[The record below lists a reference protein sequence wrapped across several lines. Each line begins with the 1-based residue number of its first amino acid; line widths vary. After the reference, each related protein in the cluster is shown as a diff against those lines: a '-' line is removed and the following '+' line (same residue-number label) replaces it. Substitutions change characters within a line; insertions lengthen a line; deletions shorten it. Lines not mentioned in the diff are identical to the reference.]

1 MFNRFILLGELSEIS
16 ILLFSTHLRVRLS
29 INVNNQTITIQ
40 QTINHRWN
48 KKQYDELCDMI
59 HLFRPKIDGYVLK
72 NGVEKIY
79 TIKSNSNPSKL
90 LISGNVNEWR
100 GNIYF
105 NGQYIR
111 FEPNGHDFLSIEID
125 GQWIDNN
132 RLLNVLNDSPVV
144 FHFRESTNMAN
155 DGVYRINFTYNSGY
169 NVCDNIVSTN
179 KDGLIIESCKYISPP
194 MEKEKIDK
202 LMLEYEIIKD

>member
-1 MFNRFILLGELSEIS
+1 MLNRFMLLGELSEIS
-16 ILLFSTHLRVRLS
+16 ILLFPTHLRVRLS

-40 QTINHRWN
+40 QTINRRWN

-59 HLFRPKIDGYVLK
+59 HLFRPRIDGYVLK

-79 TIKSNSNPSKL
+79 TIKSNSNPSRL
-90 LISGNVNEWR
+90 LISGNVNEYKN
-100 GNIYF
+100 NIYF

-144 FHFRESTNMAN
+144 FHFRDVANMIN
-155 DGVYRINFTYNSGY
+155 DGIYRINFTYNAGY
-169 NVCDNIVSTN
+169 NVCNNIVSTN
-179 KDGLIIESCKYISPP
+179 QDGLIIQSCKYISPP

>member
-1 MFNRFILLGELSEIS
+1 MLNRFMLLGELSEIS
-16 ILLFSTHLRVRLS
+16 ILLFPTHLRVRLS

-40 QTINHRWN
+40 QTINRRWN
-48 KKQYDELCDMI
+48 KKQYDELCNMI
-59 HLFRPKIDGYVLK
+59 HLFRPKINGYVLK

-79 TIKSNSNPSKL
+79 TIKSNSNPSRL

-100 GNIYF
+100 NNIYF

-144 FHFRESTNMAN
+144 FHFRENTNMAN
-155 DGVYRINFTYNSGY
+155 DGIYRINFTYNSGY
-169 NVCDNIVSTN
+169 NVCDDVVSTN

>member
-1 MFNRFILLGELSEIS
+1 MLNRFMLLGELSEIS
-16 ILLFSTHLRVRLS
+16 ILLFPTHLRVRLS

-59 HLFRPKIDGYVLK
+59 HLFRPKINGYVLK

-79 TIKSNSNPSKL
+79 TIKSNSDPSRL

-100 GNIYF
+100 NNIYF

-144 FHFRESTNMAN
+144 FHFRENTNMAN

-169 NVCDNIVSTN
+169 NVCDNIVSTD

>member
-1 MFNRFILLGELSEIS
+1 MLNRFMLLGELSEIS
-16 ILLFSTHLRVRLS
+16 ILLFPTHLRVRLS

-40 QTINHRWN
+40 QTINRRWN

-59 HLFRPKIDGYVLK
+59 HLFRPRIDGYVLK

-79 TIKSNSNPSKL
+79 TIKSNSNPSRL

-100 GNIYF
+100 DNIYF

-144 FHFRESTNMAN
+144 FHFRDVTNMIN
-155 DGVYRINFTYNSGY
+155 DGIYRINFTYNAGY
-169 NVCDNIVSTN
+169 NVCDNIVSIN
-179 KDGLIIESCKYISPP
+179 QDGLIIQSCKYISPP

>member
-1 MFNRFILLGELSEIS
+1 MLNRFMLLGELSEIS
-16 ILLFSTHLRVRLS
+16 ILLFPTHLRVRLS

-40 QTINHRWN
+40 QTINRRWN

-59 HLFRPKIDGYVLK
+59 NLFRPRIDGYVLK

-79 TIKSNSNPSKL
+79 TIKSNSNPSRL
-90 LISGNVNEWR
+90 LISGNVNEYK
-100 GNIYF
+100 NNVYF

-132 RLLNVLNDSPVV
+132 RLLNVLNDSPIV
-144 FHFRESTNMAN
+144 FHFRESTNMIN
-155 DGVYRINFTYNSGY
+155 DGIYRINFTYNAGY
-169 NVCDNIVSTN
+169 NVCDNIVSIN
-179 KDGLIIESCKYISPP
+179 QDGLIIQSCKYISPP

>member
-1 MFNRFILLGELSEIS
+1 MLNRFMLLGELSEIL
-16 ILLFSTHLRVRLS
+16 ILLFPTHLRVWLS
-29 INVNNQTITIQ
+29 ININNQTITIQ
-40 QTINHRWN
+40 QTINRRWN

-59 HLFRPKIDGYVLK
+59 HLFRPRIDGYVLK

-79 TIKSNSNPSKL
+79 TIKSNSNPSRL

-100 GNIYF
+100 ENIYF

-125 GQWIDNN
+125 GQWIENN

-144 FHFRESTNMAN
+144 FHFPDVRNMIN
-155 DGVYRINFTYNSGY
+155 DGIYRINFTYNAGY

-179 KDGLIIESCKYISPP
+179 KDGLIIQSCKYISPP

>member
-1 MFNRFILLGELSEIS
+1 MLNRFMLLGELSEIS
-16 ILLFSTHLRVRLS
+16 ILLFPTHLRVRLS

-40 QTINHRWN
+40 QTINRRWN

-59 HLFRPKIDGYVLK
+59 HLFRPRIDGHVLK

-79 TIKSNSNPSKL
+79 TIKSNSNPSRL

-100 GNIYF
+100 DNIYF

-144 FHFRESTNMAN
+144 FHFRDVTNMIN
-155 DGVYRINFTYNSGY
+155 DGIYRINFTYNAGY

-179 KDGLIIESCKYISPP
+179 QDGLIIQSCKYISPP

>member
-144 FHFRESTNMAN
+144 FHFRENTNMAN